1 MITISDCAAAAMES
15 RMSRADKHL
24 KLFVAAL
31 TRKRPEMLAE
41 LLDSW
46 AKAAIP
52 VQCTVTFL
60 VVENDAT
67 ELCRDVVDQYAGRFA
82 QSRLLYVLETE
93 LGIPFGRNRAAKEAI
108 AADADLLVFMD
119 DDEVAA
125 EDWLDRLVAGYRQS
139 NAVLLGAPLRAN
151 APDGPLTLMQRTMYR
166 NVEARYAQKE
176 ARAKKRASLHGTDR
190 VTIVTNNWLAE
201 LSLFTRH
208 GIWFD
213 EEMRFTGGTDSK
225 FYAQVRAKGLPT
237 GWVADAFVYETVPPE
252 RLSFTYQYRRAR
264 DQSNTNIRRKKQSES
279 RPAITGL
286 ALIPAKI
293 VISMALMIGVP
304 LTGGKTLLDLARTL
318 GWISGRLGSLLGAR
332 SNLYKDVTGN

>member
-1 MITISDCAAAAMES
+1 
-15 RMSRADKHL
+15 MSRADKHL

-46 AKAAIP
+46 AKVAIP
-52 VQCTVTFL
+52 ARCTVTFL
-60 VVENDAT
+60 VVENDVT
-67 ELCRDVVDQYAGRFA
+67 EQCRDTVDRYAGRFA
-82 QSRLLYVLETE
+82 QASLHYVLETE

-108 AADADLLVFMD
+108 AAEADLLVFMD

-139 NAVLLGAPLRAN
+139 NAVLLGAPLRAK
-151 APDGPLTLMQRTMYR
+151 APDTALTLMQRVMYK

-176 ARAKKRASLHGTDR
+176 VRARKRASLHGTDR

-201 LSLFTRH
+201 LALFTGH

-213 EEMRFTGGTDSK
+213 EEMRYTGGTDSK
-225 FYAQVRAKGLPT
+225 FYAQVREKGLPT
-237 GWVADAFVYETVPPE
+237 GWVTDAFVYETVPPE
-252 RLSFTYQYRRAR
+252 RLSFAYQYRRAR
-264 DQSNTNIRRKKQSES
+264 DQSNTNIWRKKQADS
-279 RPAITGL
+279 RPAIITL
-286 ALIPAKI
+286 ALVPAKI
-293 VISMALMIGVP
+293 VISMALIIAVP

-318 GWISGRLGSLLGAR
+318 GWISGRLGSALGMR
-332 SNLYKDVTGN
+332 SSLYKNVTGN